1 MSQRLATKTARLPDK
16 KSANIDKIIG
26 LSNSCI
32 VIRNMKFI
40 KIFPETFFP
49 KKNAS
54 VNIGEEEVSSIEK
67 GNRPSYI
74 RAAGHDLAVPL
85 YDDN

>member
-1 MSQRLATKTARLPDK
+1 MSQRLATETAHLPDK

-40 KIFPETFFP
+40 KIKGTSAACRRGVFG
-49 KKNAS
+49 ADMQQ
-54 VNIGEEEVSSIEK
+54 VSLINDGPVTIIIDSRLKE
-67 GNRPSYI
+67 
-74 RAAGHDLAVPL
+74 
-85 YDDN
+85 